1 MHNVLVLSFEGFS
14 FSSRQ
19 LYQQLLPK
27 LLSRAVV
34 HESNE
39 LDDALHFILSGW
51 PSTIL
56 VTDPYITLENDDSR
70 RLLQAVAGHTKHGCI
85 TVLMGFFSSTVHHSR
100 LDHILKHTFDLR
112 WRVASFTTDT
122 TRLLTPESSLLRR
135 TSLVASFYAK
145 ALFLG
150 KVPIA
155 QTIYSSSTGGFAYA
169 AYGSVGLGKLGYIGD
184 VNFEDESERCILAMC
199 HLDREE
205 DFLED
210 SNDMIGGPAS
220 DDMIEEDTWYS

>member
-34 HESNE
+34 HESSE

-56 VTDPYITLENDDSR
+56 VTDPYITLETDDSR
-70 RLLQAVAGHTKHGCI
+70 RLLQAVASHTRHGCI
-85 TVLMGFFSSTVHHSR
+85 TVLMGFFSSTVKYPR
-100 LDHILKHTFDLR
+100 FDHILKHTFDLR
-112 WRVASFTTDT
+112 WRVASYTSDT
-122 TRLLTPESSLLRR
+122 TTLLTPESSLLRR
-135 TSLVASFYAK
+135 SSLIPSFYAK

-150 KVPIA
+150 HVPIA
-155 QTIYSSSTGGFAYA
+155 QTIYSGSTGGSAYA
-169 AYGSVGLGKLGYIGD
+169 ACGSVGFGKLGYIGD
-184 VNFEDESERCILAMC
+184 VGFEEEAERCILAMC

-205 DFLED
+205 DYLDD
-210 SNDMIGGPAS
+210 SDDLIGGPES
-220 DDMIEEDTWYS
+220 DDMIEEDTWNR